1 MMSLRSWLA
10 LLVFYVLYLLM
21 GGYIFNAIEC
31 PDEMAEKDREAAERR
46 DVRMLVLDLKGESN
60 PVCISYNVFG
70 LHIIPVTFFKQNSLI
85 VVLICREASG

>member
-31 PDEMAEKDREAAERR
+31 PGEIVEKEREAAQRR
-46 DVRMLVLDLKGESN
+46 DLWMLVSELKGDWNLRRS
-60 PVCISYNVFG
+60 VYV
-70 LHIIPVTFFKQNSLI
+70 
-85 VVLICREASG
+85 

>member
-31 PDEMAEKDREAAERR
+31 PGEIVEKEREATQRR
-46 DVRMLVLDLKGESN
+46 DLWMLVSELEGDWDLRRS
-60 PVCISYNVFG
+60 VMS
-70 LHIIPVTFFKQNSLI
+70 SS
-85 VVLICREASG
+85 A

>member
-31 PDEMAEKDREAAERR
+31 PGELAAKEREAAERS
-46 DVRMLVLDLKGESN
+46 DVRMLVLNLTGEWSSHVGSPVKGEIFLYGQ
-60 PVCISYNVFG
+60 P
-70 LHIIPVTFFKQNSLI
+70 T
-85 VVLICREASG
+85 VLLLT

>member
-31 PDEMAEKDREAAERR
+31 PGEIVEKEREATERGNL
-46 DVRMLVLDLKGESN
+46 RMLVSELKGD
-60 PVCISYNVFG
+60 
-70 LHIIPVTFFKQNSLI
+70 
-85 VVLICREASG
+85 

>member
-31 PDEMAEKDREAAERR
+31 PGEIVEKEREATERR
-46 DVRMLVLDLKGESN
+46 NLMMRVSEIKGDCNQLSLAVLDFI
-60 PVCISYNVFG
+60 C
-70 LHIIPVTFFKQNSLI
+70 VTAMQTSFRMSWHRI
-85 VVLICREASG
+85 